1 MVVTQIREKE
11 HKTEQ
16 ERNNCVEVS
25 PARRRQLKLIK
36 TKIK

>member
-11 HKTEQ
+11 NRTEQ
-16 ERNNCVEVS
+16 KRNNCVE
-25 PARRRQLKLIK
+25 ATKINFK